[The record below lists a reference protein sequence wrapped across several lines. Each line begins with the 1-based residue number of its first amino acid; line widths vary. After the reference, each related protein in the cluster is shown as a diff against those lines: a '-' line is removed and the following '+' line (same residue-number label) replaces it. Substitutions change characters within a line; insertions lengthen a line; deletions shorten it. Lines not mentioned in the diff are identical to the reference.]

1 MKGEKEEEEKKNN
14 NKSESDL
21 GDADEHTQQLLK
33 TRGFIEIFIKNR
45 RSGPAGHAKQRGWV

>member
-1 MKGEKEEEEKKNN
+1 VKGEKEEEEKKNN

-45 RSGPAGHAKQRGWV
+45 RSGPAGHAKQRG